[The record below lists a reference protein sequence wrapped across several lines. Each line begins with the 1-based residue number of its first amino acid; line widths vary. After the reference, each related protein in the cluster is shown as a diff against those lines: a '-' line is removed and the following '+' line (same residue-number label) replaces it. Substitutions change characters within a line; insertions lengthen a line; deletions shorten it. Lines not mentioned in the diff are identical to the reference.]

1 MLKKY
6 TITTQG
12 FSLIELILYV
22 ALVSGM
28 VLGFLSL
35 SISVI
40 SARNKTYTTQEV
52 RANMQF
58 ALEVISDRIRSASG
72 VNTGTSTFATDPGV
86 LSLSMSTPALNPTII
101 QLNANDGKIQIT
113 EGASGTTFLTTDR
126 VKVTN
131 LVFTNLTGTS
141 DHENI
146 GIDVTIE
153 YNGQANDAVFSA
165 TQSISTAV
173 SVRQ

>member
-1 MLKKY
+1 MFKKH
-6 TITTQG
+6 ISTTQG

-40 SARNKTYTTQEV
+40 SARNKTYATQEV
-52 RANMQF
+52 HANMQF

-72 VNTGTSTFATDPGV
+72 VNLGTSTFTTDPGV
-86 LSLSMSTPALNPTII
+86 LSLSMSTPALDPTVIR
-101 QLNANDGKIQIT
+101 LNTDDGKLQIT
-113 EGASGTTFLTTDR
+113 EGASSTVFLTTDR

-146 GIDVTIE
+146 GIDATIE
-153 YNGQANDAVFSA
+153 YNRSGTEVQFSA
-165 TQSISTAV
+165 LESISTAV